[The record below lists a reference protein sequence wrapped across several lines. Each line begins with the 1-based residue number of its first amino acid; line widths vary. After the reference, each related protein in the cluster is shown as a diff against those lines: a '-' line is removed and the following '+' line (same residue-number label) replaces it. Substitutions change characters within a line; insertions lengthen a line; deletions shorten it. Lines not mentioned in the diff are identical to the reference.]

1 MMKLLDA
8 TSRVAVPGIQ
18 NLGNT
23 CFFNAILQS
32 LASVASF
39 QEYLQEIERSA
50 RATSHDIPFTR
61 ALRDCLEALAPREQ
75 KEPRAPIV
83 PRTLNAELVHKLS
96 TFRGNK
102 QQDSQELLQFLV
114 NIVTDEQ
121 RRCAVQD
128 RGLCFLVNQSFDDE
142 GSQSISDLRRM
153 QALDERNWN
162 PLYGLQVNL
171 LQCAKCG
178 DYRPITNQPFLD
190 VSLSFGAAGASGK
203 PQRLTDCL
211 KMYTE
216 SEVIQGVECSH
227 CSIEEELKLTQREYA
242 LAAEQLKR
250 MSSKD
255 AVNAVALEISQYER
269 QDWIHTLEKLLAAED
284 PVSIDS
290 LEREIPRSRQD
301 CHKRMQF
308 SRSPDIFCFHFN
320 RKVYNAWSGSAR
332 KLETYVEFPLEL
344 DMSPFC
350 EYEVGAD
357 AKQKRMNGYAR
368 QSGLRQRM
376 ALGRQSKTSASSSS
390 SSSSSSPLLSP
401 SIPFAAAQQRRQQSP
416 PSLKDPKEAHHLMYD
431 LSAVIL
437 HHGNERGGHF
447 TAFRRTMPTNQW
459 FFISDDVV
467 REVSVDEVL
476 RSCAYMLF
484 YERKHRAKRAS
495 RTSETETDDDDSL
508 PDVPFEHQLVSGGA
522 PLY

>member
-1 MMKLLDA
+1 M
-8 TSRVAVPGIQ
+8 
-18 NLGNT
+18 
-23 CFFNAILQS
+23 
-32 LASVASF
+32 
-39 QEYLQEIERSA
+39 
-50 RATSHDIPFTR
+50 
-61 ALRDCLEALAPREQ
+61 
-75 KEPRAPIV
+75 
-83 PRTLNAELVHKLS
+83 
-96 TFRGNK
+96 
-102 QQDSQELLQFLV
+102 

-128 RGLCFLVNQSFDDE
+128 RGLCFLVNQNFDDE

-171 LQCAKCG
+171 LQCTKCG
-178 DYRPITNQPFLD
+178 EYRPITNQPFLD

-203 PQRLTDCL
+203 PLRLADCL

-216 SEVIQGVECSH
+216 REVIQGVECGH
-227 CSIEEELKLTQREYA
+227 CSIEEELKLTRREYA
-242 LAAEQLKR
+242 LAVEQLKR

-255 AVNAVALEISQYER
+255 AVDAVDLEIAQHER
-269 QDWIHTLEKLLAAED
+269 KDWIHTLEKFLAAEE
-284 PVSIDS
+284 PAAIDS
-290 LEREIPRSRQD
+290 LEREIPRCRQD

-350 EYEVGAD
+350 EYEVSAD
-357 AKQKRMNGYAR
+357 AKKKRMNGYAR
-368 QSGLRQRM
+368 PSGLRQRM
-376 ALGRQSKTSASSSS
+376 ALGRQSTSSTSSSSASSSP
-390 SSSSSSPLLSP
+390 SSPLLSP
-401 SIPFAAAQQRRQQSP
+401 SMPFASAQQRRQQSP
-416 PSLKDPKEAHHLMYD
+416 PSLKEQKEAHHLMYD

-467 REVSVDEVL
+467 REVSADEVL

-522 PLY
+522 QLY

>member
-1 MMKLLDA
+1 V
-8 TSRVAVPGIQ
+8 S
-18 NLGNT
+18 
-23 CFFNAILQS
+23 
-32 LASVASF
+32 
-39 QEYLQEIERSA
+39 
-50 RATSHDIPFTR
+50 
-61 ALRDCLEALAPREQ
+61 
-75 KEPRAPIV
+75 
-83 PRTLNAELVHKLS
+83 
-96 TFRGNK
+96 
-102 QQDSQELLQFLV
+102 
-114 NIVTDEQ
+114 IVTDEQ

-171 LQCAKCG
+171 LQCTKCG
-178 DYRPITNQPFLD
+178 EYRPITNQPFLD
-190 VSLSFGAAGASGK
+190 VSLSFGAAGAMGK
-203 PQRLTDCL
+203 PQRLADCL

-216 SEVIQGVECSH
+216 REVIQGVECGH
-227 CSIEEELKLTQREYA
+227 CSIEDELRSTKDAYER
-242 LAAEQLKR
+242 AAKQLKQ

-255 AVNAVALEISQYER
+255 SMDVCLELAQHER
-269 QDWIHTLEKLLAAED
+269 KDKIHTLEKLLAAEES
-284 PVSIDS
+284 PAIDS
-290 LEREIPRSRQD
+290 LEFDVPRCRQD

-332 KLETYVEFPLEL
+332 KLETFVEFPLEL
-344 DMSPFC
+344 DMSPYC

-357 AKQKRMNGYAR
+357 AKKRVNGLTR
-368 QSGLRQRM
+368 PSGLRQRM
-376 ALGRQSKTSASSSS
+376 ALGRQSTSSSS
-390 SSSSSSPLLSP
+390 SGSSPLLSP
-401 SIPFAAAQQRRQQSP
+401 SMPFASAQQRRQQSP
-416 PSLKDPKEAHHLMYD
+416 PSMKEEKEAHHLMYD

-467 REVSVDEVL
+467 REVSSDEVL

-522 PLY
+522 HLY